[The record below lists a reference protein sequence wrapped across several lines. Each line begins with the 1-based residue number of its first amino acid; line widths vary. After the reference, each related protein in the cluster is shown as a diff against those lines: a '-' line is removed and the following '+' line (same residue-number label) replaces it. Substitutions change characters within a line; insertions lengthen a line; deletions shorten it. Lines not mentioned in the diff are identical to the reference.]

1 MIIFLKPMFILIG
14 VFHKNVRKN
23 LSISLLKFNDKNP
36 PFIFVRNKYK
46 TRQCVLRNSQF
57 TR

>member
-14 VFHKNVRKN
+14 IFHKNVRKN

-46 TRQCVLRNSQF
+46 TRQCVL
-57 TR
+57 